1 MLGHYVKWQDKKTPG
16 KKHESN
22 KTAIER
28 KIDRWN
34 KTLDTLIVKDNKDSH
49 DNKTRRPGSGLM

>member
-1 MLGHYVKWQDKKTPG
+1 MLGGYVKWQDKKTPG

-34 KTLDTLIVKDNKDSH
+34 KTLDTMIVKDNKEDL
-49 DNKTRRPGSGLM
+49 DKKPKRPGSGLM